1 MPAKQRPSAVLFD
14 LDNTLLDRNAG
25 FRRFCR
31 ELYHTSGVIS
41 QSHSE
46 EDALALMDTFD
57 FDGEG
62 PRSRNDFFSDLMRQW
77 PGVFQDL
84 EQAMDVYLAT
94 YPRLLV
100 LEPVTRDLLEDL
112 QDRSVP
118 TAIVTN
124 GGSIMQRSKINE
136 SGLDGLV
143 RAVTVSDEVGVD
155 KPDRRIFERALADIQ
170 AVPAATLFVG
180 DNPDADI
187 LGAKSLGLSTAWIR
201 LGREWPYP
209 DRPPDYVV
217 SHVSEV
223 REIVLG

>member
-1 MPAKQRPSAVLFD
+1 MPGSHRPTAVLFD
-14 LDNTLLDRNAG
+14 LDNTLLDRHAG
-25 FRRFCR
+25 FPRFCS
-31 ELYHTSGVIS
+31 ELYHTSSPIS
-41 QSHSE
+41 RSHPE
-46 EDALALMDTFD
+46 EEALALMATFD
-57 FDGEG
+57 GAG
-62 PRSRNDFFSDLMRQW
+62 GRSRYDFFSDLTRQW

-100 LEPVTRDLLEDL
+100 LDPATRDLLEDL

-143 RAVTVSDEVGVD
+143 QAILVSEEVGVA
-155 KPDRRIFERALADIQ
+155 KPDRQIFERALTDIR
-170 AVPAATLFVG
+170 AVATATLFVG

-187 LGAKSLGLSTAWIR
+187 LGAKTVGLSTAWVR

-217 SHVSEV
+217 SNVSEV

>member
-1 MPAKQRPSAVLFD
+1 MPVEQRPTAVLFD
-14 LDNTLLDRNAG
+14 LDNTLLDRHAG
-25 FRRFCR
+25 FRLFCR
-31 ELYHTSGVIS
+31 ELYHTSSLIRR
-41 QSHSE
+41 SHSE
-46 EDALALMDTFD
+46 EDALALMAI
-57 FDGEG
+57 FDGDG
-62 PRSRNDFFSDLMRQW
+62 GRSRYDFFSDLMRQW

-100 LEPVTRDLLEDL
+100 LEPETRDLLEDL

-136 SGLDGLV
+136 SGLYGLV
-143 RAVTVSDEVGVD
+143 QAVTVSGEVGVV
-155 KPDRRIFERALADIQ
+155 KPNRGIFERALADIQ
-170 AVPAATLFVG
+170 AVPTAALFVG

-187 LGAKSLGLSTAWIR
+187 LGAKSLGLSAAWVS

-209 DRPPDYVV
+209 DRLPDHVV

>member
-1 MPAKQRPSAVLFD
+1 MA
-14 LDNTLLDRNAG
+14 T
-25 FRRFCR
+25 
-31 ELYHTSGVIS
+31 
-41 QSHSE
+41 
-46 EDALALMDTFD
+46 

-62 PRSRNDFFSDLMRQW
+62 GRSRYDFFSDVMRQW

-143 RAVTVSDEVGVD
+143 QAVTVSEEVGVA
-155 KPDRRIFERALADIQ
+155 KPDRGIFERALADIQ
-170 AVPAATLFVG
+170 AVPTATLFVG

-187 LGAKSLGLSTAWIR
+187 RGSKSLGLSTAWIR
-201 LGREWPYP
+201 LGREWPYLGL
-209 DRPPDYVV
+209 PPDYIV